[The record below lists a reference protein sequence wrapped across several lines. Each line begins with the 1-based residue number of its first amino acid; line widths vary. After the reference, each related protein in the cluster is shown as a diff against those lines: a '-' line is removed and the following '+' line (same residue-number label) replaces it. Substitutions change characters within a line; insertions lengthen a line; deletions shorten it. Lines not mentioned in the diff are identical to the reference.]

1 MILEEE
7 GVQRVHYSLDGSS
20 CVSWSLGLEGAVAD
34 LIGAYKGTAHCGIFE
49 DGESL
54 ALST

>member
-1 MILEEE
+1 M
-7 GVQRVHYSLDGSS
+7 QRVHYSLDGSS